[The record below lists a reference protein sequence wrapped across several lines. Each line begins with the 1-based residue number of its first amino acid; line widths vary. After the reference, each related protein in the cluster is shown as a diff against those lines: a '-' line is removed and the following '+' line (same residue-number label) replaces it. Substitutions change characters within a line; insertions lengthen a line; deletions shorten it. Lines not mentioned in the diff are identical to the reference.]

1 MIQIE
6 IHKKY
11 GESYRAAVPS
21 INAVVNLA
29 QICDITHITIYAI
42 TPREY
47 NAYKLLVL
55 SPKITISR

>member
-6 IHKKY
+6 IHKKN

-21 INAVVNLA
+21 LQSVQNLA
-29 QICDITHITIYAI
+29 TICDITHITIYAI

-47 NAYKLLVL
+47 NAYKLLFL